1 MTTSRLNLL
10 TKLINRH
17 NSIERE
23 CGRHRV
29 CSDEY
34 ERATAQLGWFLSYLP
49 ELIQQVPWLLDYHM
63 EAGFR
68 VPSEVGPRLHE
79 EAKPFEEYLILGFL
93 RGQSVDEMVTEFY
106 ELEEED

>member
-1 MTTSRLNLL
+1 
-10 TKLINRH
+10 
-17 NSIERE
+17 
-23 CGRHRV
+23 
-29 CSDEY
+29 
-34 ERATAQLGWFLSYLP
+34 
-49 ELIQQVPWLLDYHM
+49 M

-68 VPSEVGPRLHE
+68 VPSEVDPRLHE